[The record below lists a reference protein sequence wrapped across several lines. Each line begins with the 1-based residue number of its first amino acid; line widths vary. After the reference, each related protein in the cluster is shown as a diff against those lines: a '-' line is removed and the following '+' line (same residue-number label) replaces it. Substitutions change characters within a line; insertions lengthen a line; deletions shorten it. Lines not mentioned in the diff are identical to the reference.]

1 MSPGSIEVEQAWPGA
16 QSRGGPV
23 ALGLEG
29 RCYCYPGRSVG
40 RVRWP
45 ASRYAGAEPGRAAGR
60 RGTSLGKSGRYFVAP
75 SLAIARR
82 RRTLAAHCRIS
93 AVGVS
98 DAPADRTDRHRL
110 SPHNDLSPV
119 RMPPAVKRLFIDY
132 GVASSRPGVGGQGVA
147 VLPGGASV
155 PISSR
160 PRQQRFSQV
169 GHVFPLVWTAPAEG
183 TPPWGARGKDL

>member
-1 MSPGSIEVEQAWPGA
+1 MAGLLRWGSRAVVIVI
-16 QSRGGPV
+16 RD
-23 ALGLEG
+23 
-29 RCYCYPGRSVG
+29 GRSD
-40 RVRWP
+40 
-45 ASRYAGAEPGRAAGR
+45 ASDGQR
-60 RGTSLGKSGRYFVAP
+60 RGTPALSRGVQRVGEALLLGNQGVTSSRP